1 MDRTGQD
8 WVAVAKLSSTEPI
21 LDSTRVKLWQDDNYC
36 QDIDLPGCLP
46 ALVNTMAME
55 IPFLTVSINLR
66 EDTCIKVYRLATE
79 MLMED
84 ISAFASL
91 IKSFPLGRFANQL
104 FCNELFFGCVLDDQK
119 AVILIEKGELFDAA
133 ILPENI
139 ERILVLLQDDA
150 SKYCVGMNTTSLV
163 FAPWEK
169 EDKDEGPESEDE
181 DEEQESEEDKDLD
194 QVLGEEDQEHGYKEE
209 KDQEDGSGVE
219 EVVSPL
225 YKKDFW
231 MTNKIVLF
239 HAQK

>member
-1 MDRTGQD
+1 
-8 WVAVAKLSSTEPI
+8 
-21 LDSTRVKLWQDDNYC
+21 
-36 QDIDLPGCLP
+36 
-46 ALVNTMAME
+46 
-55 IPFLTVSINLR
+55 
-66 EDTCIKVYRLATE
+66 
-79 MLMED
+79 
-84 ISAFASL
+84 
-91 IKSFPLGRFANQL
+91 
-104 FCNELFFGCVLDDQK
+104 
-119 AVILIEKGELFDAA
+119 
-133 ILPENI
+133 
-139 ERILVLLQDDA
+139 
-150 SKYCVGMNTTSLV
+150 MNTTSLV

-239 HAQK
+239 HAQKLFVPLSIT

>member
-1 MDRTGQD
+1 
-8 WVAVAKLSSTEPI
+8 
-21 LDSTRVKLWQDDNYC
+21 
-36 QDIDLPGCLP
+36 
-46 ALVNTMAME
+46 MAME

-66 EDTCIKVYRLATE
+66 EDTFIKVYRLATE

-84 ISAFASL
+84 ISTVASL

-139 ERILVLLQDDA
+139 ERIHVLLQDDA
-150 SKYCVGMNTTSLV
+150 SKYCVDMNTTSLV

-181 DEEQESEEDKDLD
+181 DEEQGSEEDEDLD
-194 QVLGEEDQEHGYKEE
+194 HLGEEDQEHGYKEE

>member
-1 MDRTGQD
+1 M
-8 WVAVAKLSSTEPI
+8 
-21 LDSTRVKLWQDDNYC
+21 
-36 QDIDLPGCLP
+36 
-46 ALVNTMAME
+46 
-55 IPFLTVSINLR
+55 
-66 EDTCIKVYRLATE
+66 
-79 MLMED
+79 
-84 ISAFASL
+84 
-91 IKSFPLGRFANQL
+91 
-104 FCNELFFGCVLDDQK
+104 
-119 AVILIEKGELFDAA
+119 IEKGALFDAA
-133 ILPENI
+133 TLPENI
-139 ERILVLLQDDA
+139 ERIHVLLQDDA
-150 SKYCVGMNTTSLV
+150 SKYCVDMNTTSLV